1 LSRFDALILD
11 FDGVL
16 VQSVDVKT
24 RAFAELYAEHGPEIV
39 GKVVG
44 HHLVHGG
51 LSRFEKF
58 RHYHRV
64 FLGCDLGAEEEAALG
79 NRFAALVEDAVVA
92 APWVAGAREYL
103 EGNHARL
110 PIFIASGTPETE
122 LVRIVERRGM
132 SHYLAGVHGSP
143 RTKGQIIGT
152 CIREGGL
159 DGSRV
164 LMVGDSITDYEGAR
178 EAGVAFLG
186 IAQAK
191 GVFPDAVPLLPDL
204 TRLEHFMTLHHTS
217 QARV

>member
-1 LSRFDALILD
+1 MSRFDALILD

-24 RAFAELYAEHGPEIV
+24 RAFAQLYAEHGTEV
-39 GKVVG
+39 VAKVID

-64 FLGCDLGAEEEAALG
+64 FLGRNLGAEEKAALG
-79 NRFAALVEDAVVA
+79 KRFSALVEDAVVA

-103 EGNHARL
+103 DSNHARL
-110 PIFIASGTPETE
+110 PVFVASGTPETE
-122 LVRIVERRGM
+122 LLRIVQRRGM
-132 SHYLAGVHGSP
+132 THYFAGVHGSP
-143 RTKGQIIGT
+143 RTKGEIIGT
-152 CIREGGL
+152 CIRERGL

-186 IAQAK
+186 ITQAR
-191 GVFPDAVPLLPDL
+191 GVFPDAVVLLPDL
-204 TRLEHFMTLHHTS
+204 TRLDQFMTSHHAS
-217 QARV
+217 PARL